1 VRFVGNTEL
10 RPDEALRPEFRDVK
24 VVDDEGSGQ
33 TILEIEVR
41 EKGGVDIARVCRV
54 QC

>member
-1 VRFVGNTEL
+1 MRFVGNTGL
-10 RPDEALRPEFRDVK
+10 RPDEALRLQFRDVK

-33 TILEIEVR
+33 AILEIEVR
-41 EKGGVDIARVCRV
+41 GKGGVDIARIGRV